1 MSQPT
6 GPSLPHKKSCIFY
19 KLMVASILHDKKL
32 LQCSKQLKTCCVVIK
47 LNDVSKK
54 IPNKFVKK
62 FGHELSSIATLNVP
76 SGRLWLV
83 ELRKE
88 NKRVWLDCGWTVFVE
103 YYSICS
109 GYFLVFRYDGNS
121 HFNVHIYNLNASEI
135 NYQSNGLNDSR
146 EPGHDKHLKDV
157 EDGAFAQILRSQPTS
172 SSSCFLIDD
181 DFDECVDHD
190 RKKRKNSTFL
200 DQKNNVDDLRATVQS
215 TRDKGIQFN
224 GVELTSAADEGGLN
238 FLNGTQKNTKEIKQ
252 EIEPDEYKSLGKFI
266 VKEEL
271 PAMNSPRSDHK
282 KRRDATAEGKQIAL
296 RAAAMFKPD
305 NPFCRVILRPS
316 YVYKGI
322 FLHIPRCFALRYLNG
337 VDGIVTLQVSEGKKW
352 PVRCIYGQSSW
363 KFSKG
368 WAEFVLDNNLDE
380 GDVCVF
386 ELISTKEIV
395 LKVTI
400 FRVLEDGVAVN
411 QL

>member
-32 LQCSKQLKTCCVVIK
+32 
-47 LNDVSKK
+47 K

-62 FGHELSSIATLNVP
+62 FGHELSSIATLSVP

-109 GYFLVFRYDGNS
+109 
-121 HFNVHIYNLNASEI
+121 
-135 NYQSNGLNDSR
+135 
-146 EPGHDKHLKDV
+146 
-157 EDGAFAQILRSQPTS
+157 
-172 SSSCFLIDD
+172 
-181 DFDECVDHD
+181 DHD

-200 DQKNNVDDLRATVQS
+200 DQKNDVDDLRVTVQS

-271 PAMNSPRSDHK
+271 PAMNSPRSDDK

-411 QL
+411 

>member
-32 LQCSKQLKTCCVVIK
+32 
-47 LNDVSKK
+47 K
-54 IPNKFVKK
+54 IPNKFVQK

-88 NKRVWLDCGWTVFVE
+88 NKRVWLDC
-103 YYSICS
+103 
-109 GYFLVFRYDGNS
+109 
-121 HFNVHIYNLNASEI
+121 
-135 NYQSNGLNDSR
+135 
-146 EPGHDKHLKDV
+146 
-157 EDGAFAQILRSQPTS
+157 
-172 SSSCFLIDD
+172 
-181 DFDECVDHD
+181 DHD

-252 EIEPDEYKSLGKFI
+252 EIEPNIDEYKSLGKFI
-266 VKEEL
+266 VKEDL

>member
-1 MSQPT
+1 MSQPM

-32 LQCSKQLKTCCVVIK
+32 
-47 LNDVSKK
+47 K

-88 NKRVWLDCGWTVFVE
+88 NKRK
-103 YYSICS
+103 
-109 GYFLVFRYDGNS
+109 
-121 HFNVHIYNLNASEI
+121 
-135 NYQSNGLNDSR
+135 ND
-146 EPGHDKHLKDV
+146 
-157 EDGAFAQILRSQPTS
+157 
-172 SSSCFLIDD
+172 
-181 DFDECVDHD
+181 
-190 RKKRKNSTFL
+190 
-200 DQKNNVDDLRATVQS
+200 VDDLRVTVQS

-252 EIEPDEYKSLGKFI
+252 EIEPDIDEYKSLGKSI

-271 PAMNSPRSDHK
+271 PAMNSPRSDDK

-411 QL
+411 

>member
-32 LQCSKQLKTCCVVIK
+32 
-47 LNDVSKK
+47 K

-88 NKRVWLDCGWTVFVE
+88 NKRVWLDC
-103 YYSICS
+103 
-109 GYFLVFRYDGNS
+109 
-121 HFNVHIYNLNASEI
+121 
-135 NYQSNGLNDSR
+135 
-146 EPGHDKHLKDV
+146 
-157 EDGAFAQILRSQPTS
+157 
-172 SSSCFLIDD
+172 
-181 DFDECVDHD
+181 DHD

-282 KRRDATAEGKQIAL
+282 KRRDAMAEGKQIAL

>member
-32 LQCSKQLKTCCVVIK
+32 
-47 LNDVSKK
+47 K
-54 IPNKFVKK
+54 IPNKFVQK

-88 NKRVWLDCGWTVFVE
+88 NKRVWLDC
-103 YYSICS
+103 
-109 GYFLVFRYDGNS
+109 
-121 HFNVHIYNLNASEI
+121 
-135 NYQSNGLNDSR
+135 
-146 EPGHDKHLKDV
+146 
-157 EDGAFAQILRSQPTS
+157 
-172 SSSCFLIDD
+172 
-181 DFDECVDHD
+181 DHD

-252 EIEPDEYKSLGKFI
+252 EIEPNEYKSLGKFI
-266 VKEEL
+266 VKEDL

>member
-62 FGHELSSIATLNVP
+62 FGHELSSITTLNVP

-109 GYFLVFRYDGNS
+109 
-121 HFNVHIYNLNASEI
+121 
-135 NYQSNGLNDSR
+135 
-146 EPGHDKHLKDV
+146 
-157 EDGAFAQILRSQPTS
+157 
-172 SSSCFLIDD
+172 
-181 DFDECVDHD
+181 DHD

>member
-32 LQCSKQLKTCCVVIK
+32 
-47 LNDVSKK
+47 K

-62 FGHELSSIATLNVP
+62 FGHELSSITTLNVP

-88 NKRVWLDCGWTVFVE
+88 NKR
-103 YYSICS
+103 
-109 GYFLVFRYDGNS
+109 
-121 HFNVHIYNLNASEI
+121 
-135 NYQSNGLNDSR
+135 
-146 EPGHDKHLKDV
+146 
-157 EDGAFAQILRSQPTS
+157 
-172 SSSCFLIDD
+172 
-181 DFDECVDHD
+181 
-190 RKKRKNSTFL
+190 
-200 DQKNNVDDLRATVQS
+200 KNNVDDLRATVQS

>member
-32 LQCSKQLKTCCVVIK
+32 
-47 LNDVSKK
+47 K

-109 GYFLVFRYDGNS
+109 
-121 HFNVHIYNLNASEI
+121 
-135 NYQSNGLNDSR
+135 
-146 EPGHDKHLKDV
+146 
-157 EDGAFAQILRSQPTS
+157 
-172 SSSCFLIDD
+172 
-181 DFDECVDHD
+181 DHD

-200 DQKNNVDDLRATVQS
+200 DQKNDVDDLRVTVQS

-271 PAMNSPRSDHK
+271 PAMNSPRSDDK

-411 QL
+411 

>member
-32 LQCSKQLKTCCVVIK
+32 
-47 LNDVSKK
+47 K

-88 NKRVWLDCGWTVFVE
+88 NKRVWLDC
-103 YYSICS
+103 
-109 GYFLVFRYDGNS
+109 
-121 HFNVHIYNLNASEI
+121 
-135 NYQSNGLNDSR
+135 
-146 EPGHDKHLKDV
+146 
-157 EDGAFAQILRSQPTS
+157 
-172 SSSCFLIDD
+172 
-181 DFDECVDHD
+181 DHD

-200 DQKNNVDDLRATVQS
+200 DQKNDVDDLRVTVQS

-252 EIEPDEYKSLGKFI
+252 EIEPDIDEYKSLGKFI

-271 PAMNSPRSDHK
+271 PAMNSPRSDDK

-411 QL
+411 

>member
-32 LQCSKQLKTCCVVIK
+32 
-47 LNDVSKK
+47 K

-88 NKRVWLDCGWTVFVE
+88 NKRVWLDC
-103 YYSICS
+103 
-109 GYFLVFRYDGNS
+109 
-121 HFNVHIYNLNASEI
+121 
-135 NYQSNGLNDSR
+135 
-146 EPGHDKHLKDV
+146 
-157 EDGAFAQILRSQPTS
+157 
-172 SSSCFLIDD
+172 
-181 DFDECVDHD
+181 DHD

-200 DQKNNVDDLRATVQS
+200 DQKNDVDDLRVTVQS

-271 PAMNSPRSDHK
+271 PAMNSPRSDDK

-411 QL
+411 

>member
-62 FGHELSSIATLNVP
+62 FGHELSSITTLNVP

-88 NKRVWLDCGWTVFVE
+88 NKR
-103 YYSICS
+103 
-109 GYFLVFRYDGNS
+109 
-121 HFNVHIYNLNASEI
+121 
-135 NYQSNGLNDSR
+135 
-146 EPGHDKHLKDV
+146 
-157 EDGAFAQILRSQPTS
+157 
-172 SSSCFLIDD
+172 
-181 DFDECVDHD
+181 
-190 RKKRKNSTFL
+190 
-200 DQKNNVDDLRATVQS
+200 KNNVDDLRATVQS

>member
-1 MSQPT
+1 MSQPM

-32 LQCSKQLKTCCVVIK
+32 
-47 LNDVSKK
+47 K

-109 GYFLVFRYDGNS
+109 
-121 HFNVHIYNLNASEI
+121 
-135 NYQSNGLNDSR
+135 
-146 EPGHDKHLKDV
+146 
-157 EDGAFAQILRSQPTS
+157 
-172 SSSCFLIDD
+172 
-181 DFDECVDHD
+181 DHD

-200 DQKNNVDDLRATVQS
+200 DQKNDVDDLRVTVQS

-252 EIEPDEYKSLGKFI
+252 EIEPDEYKSLGKSI

-271 PAMNSPRSDHK
+271 PAMNSPRSDDK

-411 QL
+411 

>member
-1 MSQPT
+1 MSQPM

-32 LQCSKQLKTCCVVIK
+32 
-47 LNDVSKK
+47 K

-88 NKRVWLDCGWTVFVE
+88 NKRVWLDC
-103 YYSICS
+103 
-109 GYFLVFRYDGNS
+109 
-121 HFNVHIYNLNASEI
+121 
-135 NYQSNGLNDSR
+135 
-146 EPGHDKHLKDV
+146 
-157 EDGAFAQILRSQPTS
+157 
-172 SSSCFLIDD
+172 
-181 DFDECVDHD
+181 DHD

-200 DQKNNVDDLRATVQS
+200 DQKNDVDDLRVTVQS

-252 EIEPDEYKSLGKFI
+252 EIEPDIDEYKSLGKSI

-271 PAMNSPRSDHK
+271 PAMNSPRSDDK

-411 QL
+411 

>member
-32 LQCSKQLKTCCVVIK
+32 
-47 LNDVSKK
+47 K

-88 NKRVWLDCGWTVFVE
+88 NKRVWLDC
-103 YYSICS
+103 
-109 GYFLVFRYDGNS
+109 
-121 HFNVHIYNLNASEI
+121 
-135 NYQSNGLNDSR
+135 
-146 EPGHDKHLKDV
+146 
-157 EDGAFAQILRSQPTS
+157 
-172 SSSCFLIDD
+172 
-181 DFDECVDHD
+181 DHD

-252 EIEPDEYKSLGKFI
+252 EIEPDIDEYKSLGKFI

-282 KRRDATAEGKQIAL
+282 KRRDAMAEGKQIAL

>member
-62 FGHELSSIATLNVP
+62 FGHELSSITTLNVP

-88 NKRVWLDCGWTVFVE
+88 NKR
-103 YYSICS
+103 
-109 GYFLVFRYDGNS
+109 
-121 HFNVHIYNLNASEI
+121 
-135 NYQSNGLNDSR
+135 
-146 EPGHDKHLKDV
+146 
-157 EDGAFAQILRSQPTS
+157 
-172 SSSCFLIDD
+172 
-181 DFDECVDHD
+181 
-190 RKKRKNSTFL
+190 
-200 DQKNNVDDLRATVQS
+200 KNNVDDLRATVQS

-252 EIEPDEYKSLGKFI
+252 EIEPDIDEYKSLGKFI

>member
-32 LQCSKQLKTCCVVIK
+32 
-47 LNDVSKK
+47 K
-54 IPNKFVKK
+54 IPNKFVQK

-109 GYFLVFRYDGNS
+109 
-121 HFNVHIYNLNASEI
+121 
-135 NYQSNGLNDSR
+135 
-146 EPGHDKHLKDV
+146 
-157 EDGAFAQILRSQPTS
+157 
-172 SSSCFLIDD
+172 
-181 DFDECVDHD
+181 DHD

-252 EIEPDEYKSLGKFI
+252 EIEPNEYKSLGKFI
-266 VKEEL
+266 VKEDL

>member
-1 MSQPT
+1 MSQPM

-32 LQCSKQLKTCCVVIK
+32 
-47 LNDVSKK
+47 K

-88 NKRVWLDCGWTVFVE
+88 NKRVWLDC
-103 YYSICS
+103 
-109 GYFLVFRYDGNS
+109 
-121 HFNVHIYNLNASEI
+121 
-135 NYQSNGLNDSR
+135 
-146 EPGHDKHLKDV
+146 
-157 EDGAFAQILRSQPTS
+157 
-172 SSSCFLIDD
+172 
-181 DFDECVDHD
+181 DHD

-200 DQKNNVDDLRATVQS
+200 DQKNDVDDLRVTVQS

-252 EIEPDEYKSLGKFI
+252 EIEPDEYKSLGKSI

-271 PAMNSPRSDHK
+271 PAMNSPRSDDK

-411 QL
+411 

>member
-32 LQCSKQLKTCCVVIK
+32 
-47 LNDVSKK
+47 K

-62 FGHELSSIATLNVP
+62 FGHELSSITTLNVP

-88 NKRVWLDCGWTVFVE
+88 NKR
-103 YYSICS
+103 
-109 GYFLVFRYDGNS
+109 
-121 HFNVHIYNLNASEI
+121 
-135 NYQSNGLNDSR
+135 
-146 EPGHDKHLKDV
+146 
-157 EDGAFAQILRSQPTS
+157 
-172 SSSCFLIDD
+172 
-181 DFDECVDHD
+181 
-190 RKKRKNSTFL
+190 
-200 DQKNNVDDLRATVQS
+200 KNNVDDLRATVQS

-252 EIEPDEYKSLGKFI
+252 EIEPDIDEYKSLGKFI

>member
-1 MSQPT
+1 MSQPM

-32 LQCSKQLKTCCVVIK
+32 
-47 LNDVSKK
+47 K

-88 NKRVWLDCGWTVFVE
+88 NKRK
-103 YYSICS
+103 
-109 GYFLVFRYDGNS
+109 
-121 HFNVHIYNLNASEI
+121 
-135 NYQSNGLNDSR
+135 ND
-146 EPGHDKHLKDV
+146 
-157 EDGAFAQILRSQPTS
+157 
-172 SSSCFLIDD
+172 
-181 DFDECVDHD
+181 
-190 RKKRKNSTFL
+190 
-200 DQKNNVDDLRATVQS
+200 VDDLRVTVQS

-252 EIEPDEYKSLGKFI
+252 EIEPDEYKSLGKSI

-271 PAMNSPRSDHK
+271 PAMNSPRSDDK

-411 QL
+411 